1 MLKYILG
8 LILAFMPTL
17 ALAAEKG
24 GVEPHMGW
32 RVINFVLFVGIL
44 YYFLRKPVA
53 EFFRTRRESIKKELE
68 EAEQLKEEAEK
79 LYEETKRKLEK
90 LEDEI
95 KSLLET
101 YESMAKNERD
111 QILKEVEKA
120 IHRIIASIEEE
131 KASILSKARMLL
143 LKKMS
148 KEAIENL
155 KKRFESLTPEE
166 HAKINDKFI
175 RSLQQ

>member
-1 MLKYILG
+1 MFKYIFG
-8 LILAFMPTL
+8 LILTFMPTL
-17 ALAAEKG
+17 AIAAEDG

-44 YYFLRKPVA
+44 YYFLRKPIA
-53 EFFRTRRESIKKELE
+53 EFFKARKESIKNELE
-68 EAEQLKEEAEK
+68 EAEQLKEEAER
-79 LYEETKRKLEK
+79 LFEETKRKLEK

-120 IHRIIASIEEE
+120 INRILASIEEE

-143 LKKMS
+143 LRKMS

-155 KKRFESLTPEE
+155 KKRFENLTPEE

>member
-1 MLKYILG
+1 MFKYIFG
-8 LILAFMPTL
+8 LVLAFMPTL
-17 ALAAEKG
+17 AFAAEEG

-32 RVINFVLFVGIL
+32 RVIDFVLFVAIL

-53 EFFRTRRESIKKELE
+53 EFFKTRKESIKRELE
-68 EAEQLKEEAEK
+68 EAEQLKEEAER
-79 LYEETKRKLEK
+79 LFEETKKKLER

-95 KSLLET
+95 KNLLET
-101 YESMAKNERD
+101 YESMAKNERN

-120 IHRIIASIEEE
+120 INRILASIEEE
-131 KASILSKARMLL
+131 KASILSKAKMLL

-148 KEAIENL
+148 KEAMENL
-155 KKRFESLTPEE
+155 RRRFENLTLEE